1 MQEKL
6 VSIEREKQEM
16 AQEFQS
22 KLQSMISIAEHEQIL
37 NTEIN
42 KVNQGAQQKLNEI
55 QSAMDA

>member
-1 MQEKL
+1 MQDKL

-42 KVNQGAQQKLNEI
+42 KVN
-55 QSAMDA
+55 